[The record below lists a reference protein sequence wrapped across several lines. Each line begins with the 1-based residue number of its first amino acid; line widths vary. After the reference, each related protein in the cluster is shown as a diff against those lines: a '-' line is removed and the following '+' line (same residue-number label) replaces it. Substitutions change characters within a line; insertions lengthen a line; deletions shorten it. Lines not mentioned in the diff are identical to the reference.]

1 VKDRGFEIGHI
12 VAASVVDFGHK
23 MGGMVKKR
31 KNAISSW
38 RAMERTLAQT
48 FED

>member
-1 VKDRGFEIGHI
+1 
-12 VAASVVDFGHK
+12 

-38 RAMERTLAQT
+38 RAMERALTQT